1 MQVAKLDPF
10 MQAALDQA
18 TFAYG
23 RTSPNPPVGA
33 VVVRAGAIVGRGWT
47 QPPGGPHAEI
57 VALQAAGEQARG
69 AELYVTL
76 EPCTIHGR
84 TPPCTEAIIAA
95 GIRRVTIASR
105 DPNPRFERDA
115 ASVLAAA
122 GVAVA
127 FDPAAEPIA
136 VQQTEAFRR
145 WITTRRPFVIVKYA
159 MTLDGK
165 IAARTTDSR
174 WVTGPSARQA
184 VHELRD
190 RTDAILV
197 GIGTVLADDP
207 LLTTRIENHWRPVC
221 HPLRVI
227 LDSRGRTPVAAA
239 MLQPAV
245 PGRTIIATTTAS
257 APEWRESLAPHEVLV
272 LPMNDEGR
280 VDLHTLL
287 IELGQR
293 DITSLLVE
301 GGSEVIAGFVET
313 RLIDKMLTF
322 IAPKIVGGAGAPSPV
337 GGAGVA
343 RMADAAQ
350 FALRSVEQLDADI
363 LLTAYPLQDERRSD

>member
-1 MQVAKLDPF
+1 MQS
-10 MQAALDQA
+10 ALDQA
-18 TFAYG
+18 TFALG

-33 VVVRAGAIVGRGWT
+33 VVVQAGAIVGRGWT

-57 VALQAAGEQARG
+57 VALQSAGELARG
-69 AELYVTL
+69 ADLYVTL

-95 GIRRVTIASR
+95 GVRRVFIASR

-115 ASVLAAA
+115 ATVLAAA
-122 GVAVA
+122 GVEVA

-136 VQQTEAFRR
+136 IQQTEAFRR

-165 IAARTTDSR
+165 IAARTNDAR
-174 WVTGPSARQA
+174 WVTGPIARQA

-197 GIGTVLADDP
+197 GVGTVLADDP
-207 LLTTRIENHWRPVC
+207 LLTTRIDNHWRPVR
-221 HPLRVI
+221 HPLRII
-227 LDSRGRTPVAAA
+227 LDSRGRTPLSAA
-239 MLQPAV
+239 MLQPDV
-245 PGRTIIATTTAS
+245 PGRTLIATTAAS
-257 APEWRESLAPHEVLV
+257 TPEWRAALDPHEVLL
-272 LPMNDEGR
+272 LPTNDEGR

-301 GGSEVIAGFVET
+301 GGSEIIAGFVET
-313 RLIDKMLTF
+313 RMIDKLLTF

-350 FALRSVEQLDADI
+350 FALRSVEQLGADL
-363 LLTAYPLQDERRSD
+363 LLTVYPLRDEG

>member
-1 MQVAKLDPF
+1 

-18 TFAYG
+18 TFALG

-33 VVVRAGAIVGRGWT
+33 VIVQAGAIVGRGWT
-47 QPPGGPHAEI
+47 QPPGGPHAEV
-57 VALQAAGEQARG
+57 VALQDAGEQARG
-69 AELYVTL
+69 ADLYVTL

-84 TPPCTEAIIAA
+84 TPPCTEALIAA
-95 GIRRVTIASR
+95 GIRRVVIASR

-115 ASVLAAA
+115 ASVLGTA
-122 GVAVA
+122 GIAVA
-127 FDPAAEPIA
+127 FDAAAEPLAI
-136 VQQTEAFRR
+136 QQTEAFRR

-165 IAARTTDSR
+165 IAARTNDAR
-174 WVTGPSARQA
+174 WVTGPLARQA

-207 LLTTRIENHWRPVC
+207 LLTTRIDDPWRAVR

-227 LDSRGRTPVAAA
+227 LDSRGRTPLTAA
-239 MLQPAV
+239 MLRPAV
-245 PGRTIIATTTAS
+245 PGRTLIATTTAS
-257 APEWRESLAPHEVLV
+257 APEWRAALAPHEVLV

-280 VDLHTLL
+280 VDLHMLL

-301 GGSEVIAGFVET
+301 GGSEVIAGFVESRT
-313 RLIDKMLTF
+313 IDKLLTF
-322 IAPKIVGGAGAPSPV
+322 IAPKIVGGSGAPSPV

-350 FALRSVEQLDADI
+350 FALRSVEQLGPDV
-363 LLTAYPLQDERRSD
+363 LLTAYPVHDER